1 MLSQVKDHFP
11 SAEVTDMTSVTRDH
25 AVDRFIFGT
34 RLTHLLH
41 ALIAVLDKFNASLS
55 QCGVEVRT

>member
-1 MLSQVKDHFP
+1 MS
-11 SAEVTDMTSVTRDH
+11 SVTKDH

-55 QCGVEVRT
+55 QCGVEVRTYHCLSSSNYIQGD